1 MLQELLRKPLPQEIV
16 ALLEK
21 IDSLDSRDD
30 SSYYRAMALVQSKQ
44 LTWYE
49 RKLLRNALDK
59 IARRE
64 ILVTAMQIVIN
75 TAPKEESHVWVTDA
89 VNPPRPPSWG
99 DYFREYFN
107 EKRSMAR
114 NDRRLAQE
122 IANAE
127 SARIHEEVKRMQLE
141 NRLLEE
147 RVYKETG
154 PKVSGQAQQVR
165 VSPTGKT
172 LMQR

>member
-1 MLQELLRKPLPQEIV
+1 
-16 ALLEK
+16 
-21 IDSLDSRDD
+21 
-30 SSYYRAMALVQSKQ
+30 
-44 LTWYE
+44 
-49 RKLLRNALDK
+49 
-59 IARRE
+59 
-64 ILVTAMQIVIN
+64 MQIVIN

-114 NDRRLAQE
+114 NDRRLAHE
-122 IANAE
+122 RANAE
-127 SARIHEEVKRMQLE
+127 AVKIQEEVKRMQLE

-147 RVYKETG
+147 QVYKETG
-154 PKVSGQAQQVR
+154 FQTEKKGQQVR
-165 VSPTGKT
+165 IHPTTGKT

>member
-1 MLQELLRKPLPQEIV
+1 
-16 ALLEK
+16 
-21 IDSLDSRDD
+21 
-30 SSYYRAMALVQSKQ
+30 MALVQSKQ

-59 IARRE
+59 ITRRE

-114 NDRRLAQE
+114 NDRRLAHE
-122 IANAE
+122 RANAE
-127 SARIHEEVKRMQLE
+127 AVKIQEEVKRMQLE

-147 RVYKETG
+147 QVYKETG
-154 PKVSGQAQQVR
+154 FQTEKKGQQVR
-165 VSPTGKT
+165 IHPTTGKT